1 MSDMYTADSIQQ
13 MLDSIYDGIMVLDIN
28 SGKYVYANQ
37 CACELYGCPKDMV
50 KDLDPADL
58 SVLKAPYDEAAINAY
73 SETARKEGKCV
84 FEWLAKKLDG
94 SHFWAEVALTYA
106 EIDGKF
112 NYIAVVRD
120 TSAKK
125 AIETEKNKTNAQLRA
140 ILDSSPDALAIIN
153 SDGVFLDGNK
163 SFLERWDKQPDE
175 IIGHSAIEI
184 LPKDIFDSRLK
195 KIRQV
200 IKTKIPVSF
209 VDTFNGKWFEIFI
222 SPVLENDG
230 SSTSIAMTSRNITDA
245 KTANDTLKAE
255 HDHLVDVLE
264 SMSDAFVSIDTDWFY
279 TYVNQK
285 AGEIFGKDPQ
295 WLTGKHIWTVFPEG
309 VGQPFQKNYEKV
321 MKQRVPVSMEEYYP
335 PLDKW
340 FENRIYPTENGISI
354 FFHDITDIKSTE
366 LQIKESELRYKAI
379 FENTGTAAVII
390 EEDTIISLANSK
402 FEELS
407 GFTRKEI
414 ENIKSWK
421 EFVAWDDLV
430 KMEEQ
435 HMLRRLKNEAALKSY
450 EFRFVDRNGVE
461 KYILLTVDIIPGS
474 KRSVASLLD
483 ISEIKNNEIT
493 LRESEAK
500 YRLLFEHNPLP
511 MLIYERGTLKMI
523 SVNESFLKLYGYTAE
538 QISQMH
544 LTDLYPEKDKKPITE
559 LAHRIQ
565 GHEYAGEW
573 RHLKSDGTLIDILAT
588 SHDIRYNNRSARIAV
603 INDITERKKIEQEI
617 LRSEKQLK
625 EAQHVAKLGNWEHV
639 PATNEIIW
647 SDEMYSIFEIDPSAS
662 VSLFDS
668 FIERMHPDDK
678 EKVEHEY
685 FKTLKKIKESH
696 FEHRLLMP
704 DGRVKYVFVNCFC
717 DPDRPVTSAHIIGT
731 MQDIT
736 ERKKIELELQ
746 RSRML
751 LRSMIDALPM
761 WLAAIDLDGKY
772 FIANK
777 FYSQTFKLPL
787 DQIENHNYSEFFPP
801 DLYQRHKL
809 LVDQCIESK
818 KAVEVTDLLELEKGI
833 ATHIYGAYTPLFDEN
848 GNIFGLSAAV
858 MDISKQKAIE
868 EEIIRLNQTLEE
880 KVAQRTTE
888 LARKNEEL
896 VVEISERVKA
906 EELIKHQ
913 LQEKEVLLQ
922 EIHHRVKNNM
932 QVIVSILNLQ
942 LSSVRDEHTRRILR
956 DSQTRIKTMA
966 LVHEKLYET
975 TDFSNID
982 LIDYIKNLFE
992 FLTSIYKSPNENIQC
1007 KITGK
1012 SFKVDI
1018 DTIIAIGLIT
1028 NEIVTN
1034 SFKYAFDP
1042 GTMGLIEIK
1051 LTKKDEKNLVY
1062 SIKDNGKGLPEGF
1075 DIRNTKSLGLQLVS
1089 ILTEQIN
1096 GTIEVKRSAKGTEF
1110 IIVFP
1115 PAG

>member
-1 MSDMYTADSIQQ
+1 MSDLYTAESIQK
-13 MLDSIYDGIMVLDIN
+13 MLDSVYDGIMVLDVD

-37 CACELYGCPKDMV
+37 CACELYGCPKNKV

-58 SVLKAPYDEAAINAY
+58 SVMQAPYDEAAINAH
-73 SETARKEGKCV
+73 SEIARKEGKCV
-84 FEWLAKKLDG
+84 FEWLAKRLDG

-112 NYIAVVRD
+112 NFIAVVRD
-120 TSAKK
+120 ICAKK
-125 AIETEKNKTNAQLRA
+125 TIETEKNKTNAQLQA
-140 ILDSSPDALAIIN
+140 ILNSSPDALAIID
-153 SDGVFLDGNK
+153 SDGVFLGGNK
-163 SFLERWDKQPDE
+163 SFLDRWDKQPDE

-200 IKTKIPVSF
+200 IQTKTPVSF
-209 VDTFNGKWFEIFI
+209 IDTFYGNWYEIFI

-230 SSTSIAMTSRNITDA
+230 SSTSIAMTSRNITDS
-245 KTANDTLKAE
+245 KTASDKLKAE

-264 SMSDAFVSIDTDWFY
+264 SMSDAFVSLDTDWCY
-279 TYVNQK
+279 TYVNEK
-285 AGEIFGKDPQ
+285 AGGIFGKNPQ

-309 VGQPFQKNYEKV
+309 IGQPFYMNYKTAMNE
-321 MKQRVPVSMEEYYP
+321 RVSISVEEYYP

-354 FFHDITDIKSTE
+354 FFHDITENKKKE
-366 LQIKESELRYKAI
+366 LQVAESELRYRAI

-390 EEDTIISLANSK
+390 EEDTVISLANSK

-407 GFTRKEI
+407 GYPREEI

-435 HMLRRLKNEAALKSY
+435 HMLRRMKNEAALKSY
-450 EFRFVDRNGVE
+450 EFRFVDRKGNE
-461 KYILLTVDIIPGS
+461 KYILLTVDIIPNT

-483 ISEIKNNEIT
+483 ISDIKSAEIK
-493 LRESEAK
+493 LRESEAN
-500 YRLLFEHNPLP
+500 YRLLFEQNPLP

-523 SVNESFLKLYGYTAE
+523 AANESFLKHYGYKAE
-538 QISQMH
+538 QVSSMV
-544 LTDLYPEKDKKPITE
+544 LTDLYPADQKKAIIE
-559 LAHRIQ
+559 LAHKIQ
-565 GHEYAGEW
+565 GHVYAGEW
-573 RHLKSDGTLIDILAT
+573 RHVVADGSFIDILAT
-588 SHDIRYNNRSARIAV
+588 SHDILFENKNARIAV
-603 INDITERKKIEQEI
+603 INDITERKKIEQE
-617 LRSEKQLK
+617 L
-625 EAQHVAKLGNWEHV
+625 QH
-639 PATNEIIW
+639 
-647 SDEMYSIFEIDPSAS
+647 
-662 VSLFDS
+662 
-668 FIERMHPDDK
+668 
-678 EKVEHEY
+678 
-685 FKTLKKIKESH
+685 
-696 FEHRLLMP
+696 
-704 DGRVKYVFVNCFC
+704 
-717 DPDRPVTSAHIIGT
+717 
-731 MQDIT
+731 
-736 ERKKIELELQ
+736 
-746 RSRML
+746 SRML

-761 WLAAIDLDGKY
+761 WLSAIDLHGKY
-772 FIANK
+772 FIANQY
-777 FYSQTFKLPL
+777 YSKTFKIPL
-787 DQIENHNYSEFFPP
+787 SQIENHNFKEFF
-801 DLYQRHKL
+801 
-809 LVDQCIESK
+809 E
-818 KAVEVTDLLELEKGI
+818 LELYKRHHALVEKCIKLGKSI
-833 ATHIYGAYTPLFDEN
+833 EISDVVEFEKDQPRYLFGAYTPLFDQD
-848 GNIFGLSAAV
+848 GKIFGLSAAV
-858 MDISKQKAIE
+858 MDITKQKEFE
-868 EEIIRLNQTLEE
+868 EEIIRLNSTLEE
-880 KVAQRTTE
+880 KVAKRTTE

-896 VVEISERVKA
+896 LLEISERVKA

-992 FLTSIYKSPNENIQC
+992 FLTSIYKSPSENIQC

-1012 SFKVDI
+1012 SYKVDI

-1042 GTMGLIEIK
+1042 GSKGLIEIR
-1051 LTKKDEKNLVY
+1051 LTKLDEKNLVY
-1062 SIKDNGKGLPEGF
+1062 SIKDNGKGLPDGF
-1075 DIRNTKSLGLQLVS
+1075 DIRDTKSLGLQLVS

-1096 GTIEVKRSAKGTEF
+1096 GTIDVKNSSKGTEF
-1110 IIVFP
+1110 VLQFQAIND
-1115 PAG
+1115 